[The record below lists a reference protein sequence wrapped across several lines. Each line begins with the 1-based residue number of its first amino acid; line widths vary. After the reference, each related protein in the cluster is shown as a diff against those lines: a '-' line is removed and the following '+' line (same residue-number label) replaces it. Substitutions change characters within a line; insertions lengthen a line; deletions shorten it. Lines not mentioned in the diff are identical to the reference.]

1 MRLSI
6 LMPFVEALMVCI
18 FLTPLVR
25 WGGSR
30 LGILDQPDG
39 QRKTHLIPTPRC
51 GGVAIY
57 LSFLVP
63 ILLFFTFVKK
73 ESLLPPIEYYRLWIV
88 VIGGGIAMLMG
99 LADDVWNIR
108 ARWKFLFQ
116 ILAASIAYTGNLQIQ
131 NLSNPFG
138 NGIELGMLSFPIT
151 VLWFLVC
158 MNAIN
163 FLDGLDG
170 LAAGVSLLVCV
181 TLFTV
186 SFVYGNPIGM
196 FISASLAGS
205 ILGFLI
211 YNFNPATIFMGDSG
225 SMFIGFGIAALGLVS
240 SHKAEAATA
249 LLIPIVALF
258 LPLADLLSAALR
270 RWSKQLP
277 ITIADGNHLHHIL
290 LAKGLSP
297 RRTVFYL
304 YCASLTF
311 CGLALTI
318 VFSRGIV
325 PFLVILLIITIFLGA
340 NQILKLFDISE
351 IRSRLIQEHE
361 SHTWRKKVAS
371 QLTSRC
377 QQIRNANSLKNAWE
391 EASHAFELLDLKQA
405 ELHGMEL
412 RCLPPLVWHP
422 KTGPTKRLPDS
433 MEKINPEAQ
442 WRVELPI
449 QFEQGKKACKI
460 EVQGTCSATHL
471 ADNIKF
477 LELIKASIE
486 YHLSTSISHHGE

>member
-1 MRLSI
+1 MRFSI
-6 LMPFVEALMVCI
+6 FMPFVEALMVCV

-39 QRKTHLIPTPRC
+39 QRKTHTMPTPRC
-51 GGVAIY
+51 GGVAVY
-57 LSFLVP
+57 LSFLIS
-63 ILLFFTFVKK
+63 ILIFFAFVKK
-73 ESLLPPIEYYRLWIV
+73 ESLLPSTEYYRLWVV

-99 LADDVWNIR
+99 LADDIWNIR

-116 ILAASIAYTGNLQIQ
+116 ILAATIAYTGNLQIQ
-131 NLSNPFG
+131 TLSNPFG
-138 NGIELGMLSFPIT
+138 NGIDLGILSFPVT
-151 VLWFLVC
+151 LLWFLVC

-170 LAAGVSLLVCV
+170 LAAGVSLLVCL

-211 YNFNPATIFMGDSG
+211 YNINPATIFMGDSG

-240 SHKAEAATA
+240 SNKAEAATA

-258 LPLADLLSAALR
+258 LPLADLFSAALR
-270 RWSKQLP
+270 RWSKRLP
-277 ITIADGNHLHHIL
+277 ITIADGNHLHHRL

-304 YCASLTF
+304 YCASFVF

-325 PFLVILLIITIFLGA
+325 PFFVIVLVVGIFLIT
-340 NQILKLFDISE
+340 NQILKLFDVSE
-351 IRSRLIQEHE
+351 IRLRLIHGHE
-361 SHTWRKKVAS
+361 THAWRKKVAS
-371 QLTSRC
+371 QITSRC
-377 QQIRNANSLKNAWE
+377 QQIRNASSLSNAWK
-391 EASHAFELLDLKQA
+391 EATHAFELLDLRHA
-405 ELHGMEL
+405 ELHGKEL
-412 RCLPPLVWHP
+412 GSLTPLVWQA
-422 KTGPTKRLPDS
+422 KTTPLKQLPDS
-433 MEKINPEAQ
+433 MSEEVPVAQ
-442 WRVELPI
+442 WQVELPI
-449 QFEQGKKACKI
+449 RFDQGEKAFKF
-460 EVQGTCSATHL
+460 EVQGACSTKRL
-471 ADNIKF
+471 ADTIHF
-477 LELIKASIE
+477 LELIKADIIH
-486 YHLSTSISHHGE
+486 HLNTSISHHG